1 MDSTND
7 AVTCHWLT
15 PTRLMPSPH
24 CLEAAGRP
32 WSCVRDGHPRPLD
45 MGELHQC
52 ATCARW
58 EPRTFDAV
66 KRDLIFEAWGVGD
79 AVQAD
84 MTFDDVKRKLVS
96 EAWGIRC

>member
-1 MDSTND
+1 
-7 AVTCHWLT
+7 
-15 PTRLMPSPH
+15 
-24 CLEAAGRP
+24 
-32 WSCVRDGHPRPLD
+32 
-45 MGELHQC
+45 
-52 ATCARW
+52 
-58 EPRTFDAV
+58 V